1 MQNFVLS
8 ESELVADYI
17 NGNELA
23 LEKLIYRYKNRV
35 YSFIYNKVEDRDI
48 TEDIFQDTFIKV
60 IHTLKNG
67 NYREEGKFLP
77 WVLRIAHNLIID
89 YFRRNKKQNLV
100 HANQDFDMFDFIA
113 DNSLSA
119 EYQIVKE
126 QVLSDVRKLI
136 DELPQDQ
143 QEVLMMR
150 LYRDLS
156 FKEIAEETGVSIN
169 TALGRMRY
177 ALLNM
182 RKLIEKHQIVLN
194 F

>member
-1 MQNFVLS
+1 MQNIDFS
-8 ESELVADYI
+8 ESDLIAQYI
-17 NGNELA
+17 SGNESA
-23 LEKLIYRYKNRV
+23 IETLIYRYKNRV
-35 YSFIYNKVEDRDI
+35 YSFIYNKVLDRDS
-48 TEDIFQDTFIKV
+48 TEDLFQETFIKV

-100 HANQDFDMFDFIA
+100 YANQDFDVFDIIA
-113 DNSLSA
+113 DTSLSA

-126 QVLSDVRKLI
+126 QVFQDVKKLI

-143 QEVLMMR
+143 QEVLVMR

-182 RKLIEKHQIVLN
+182 RKLIEKHQIVLH

>member
-1 MQNFVLS
+1 MQKIILS
-8 ESELVADYI
+8 ESELIASYI
-17 NGNELA
+17 DGGEYA
-23 LEKLIYRYKNRV
+23 LEILINRYKNRV
-35 YSFIYNKVEDRDI
+35 YSFIYNKVEDRDV
-48 TEDIFQDTFIKV
+48 TEDIFQETFIKV
-60 IHTLKNG
+60 IHTLKAG

-77 WVLRIAHNLIID
+77 WVMRIAHNLIID
-89 YFRRNKKQNLV
+89 FFRRNKKQNLV
-100 HANQDFDMFDFIA
+100 YANQDFDFFDVIA
-113 DNSLSA
+113 DTSQSA

-126 QVLSDVRKLI
+126 QVLNDVRKLI

-143 QEVLMMR
+143 QEVLIMR

-182 RKLIEKHQIVLN
+182 RKLIEKHQILLN